1 MPHDLRTKT
10 LRNQTKAYDME
21 DQLKAEYSITL
32 LGKKYPL
39 LTKTMKGFTS
49 KASKSGKTRFN
60 KLFNA
65 PSSIKQE
72 YIQSVN
78 NALNM
83 HDSTAQASVGDDTK
97 NQFHASKGNQ
107 KQEKDITFKSDL
119 SYDKA
124 PESVEVFNEE
134 KKQLKKE
141 EEPQLQTTQEERQQA
156 NVIEKRGE
164 QQQQQQQALL
174 NIGEAVS
181 KPIDLTEEEEQYI
194 PGPAMKIKKS
204 QRREDLDAKRYL
216 DKDGNPLQGKAKERR
231 QAKYT
236 KTTARNKMYSEP
248 EFKGYKGKNGRV
260 IKYRVEKETGNIVA
274 MVNPKNWPD
283 EAKEALKT
291 HKHTKAKQGAPKKG
305 GARKKKMRGGMLEGD
320 SHEQGGIP
328 IEAEGGEF
336 VMNKESTKHFEP
348 QLKKMND
355 AGNQLRDASNPQ
367 LRSRKMGNINKIKRR
382 MRKGGMLK
390 YRNGGKIYANG
401 GMVSE
406 IEQPSAGG
414 GLVGQLS
421 RDDGTADKGL
431 YQELINKYFTKM
443 DFTQTLKYVKNKNRD
458 VETLGEDELRS
469 KAQSIAQQAK
479 VQLKY
484 NGNSLSLL
492 KNQVYELM
500 AIRLAM
506 QQQSN
511 KSSQKGNVGLVV
523 DMESVFGEGA
533 EIDKDA
539 FAQRYGTMRRGGKI
553 MAKGGKIDAEKV
565 AADMEQPEDLQNI
578 VAQGKEG
585 EMTQPKPEQKKAF
598 QDFQN
603 LSAGGQSEGA
613 ISRGESSYTRRTFNL
628 PMALNGSVEMGWR
641 QRYAQDI
648 DQHDEEF
655 KKSSIFKYR
664 KKSNKKGRRNL
675 LS

>member
-1 MPHDLRTKT
+1 M
-10 LRNQTKAYDME
+10 
-21 DQLKAEYSITL
+21 
-32 LGKKYPL
+32 
-39 LTKTMKGFTS
+39 
-49 KASKSGKTRFN
+49 
-60 KLFNA
+60 
-65 PSSIKQE
+65 
-72 YIQSVN
+72 
-78 NALNM
+78 
-83 HDSTAQASVGDDTK
+83 
-97 NQFHASKGNQ
+97 
-107 KQEKDITFKSDL
+107 
-119 SYDKA
+119 
-124 PESVEVFNEE
+124 
-134 KKQLKKE
+134 
-141 EEPQLQTTQEERQQA
+141 
-156 NVIEKRGE
+156 
-164 QQQQQQQALL
+164 
-174 NIGEAVS
+174 
-181 KPIDLTEEEEQYI
+181 
-194 PGPAMKIKKS
+194 
-204 QRREDLDAKRYL
+204 LD
-216 DKDGNPLQGKAKERR
+216 
-231 QAKYT
+231 
-236 KTTARNKMYSEP
+236 
-248 EFKGYKGKNGRV
+248 
-260 IKYRVEKETGNIVA
+260 
-274 MVNPKNWPD
+274 
-283 EAKEALKT
+283 
-291 HKHTKAKQGAPKKG
+291 GA
-305 GARKKKMRGGMLEGD
+305 

-406 IEQPSAGG
+406 IEQPSTGG

-539 FAQRYGTMRRGGKI
+539 FAQRYGT
-553 MAKGGKIDAEKV
+553 
-565 AADMEQPEDLQNI
+565 
-578 VAQGKEG
+578 
-585 EMTQPKPEQKKAF
+585 
-598 QDFQN
+598 
-603 LSAGGQSEGA
+603 

-628 PMALNGSVEMGWR
+628 PMTLNGSVEMGWR